1 MQFAHPGI
9 FKFSQVGATKIA
21 ITFFK
26 LDQLT
31 WKWSQIEA
39 KTYGCVCRLIF
50 GTNICNYYDFL
61 PL

>member
-21 ITFFK
+21 IKFFR

-31 WKWSQIEA
+31 LRWFKIEA
-39 KTYGCVCRLIF
+39 KTYGYVFRLIF
-50 GTNICNYYDFL
+50 GTYI
-61 PL
+61 